1 MIDTKTWL
9 NDSDPIAVVV
19 ESDLGSTMSGV
30 PPGSIPG
37 KFFLFRF
44 LFLGLKFFIQTA
56 AS

>member
-1 MIDTKTWL
+1 MMNTKTWL
-9 NDSDPIAVVV
+9 IDSDPIAVVV

-30 PPGSIPG
+30 SPGSIPG
-37 KFFLFRF
+37 MIFLFRF